1 MALGLNKILLANATA
16 NTPAAYWQFTTITA
30 TTSTAN
36 LTVNAIPA
44 GTYLIPG
51 TANVTINVATA
62 VNAANVITAVSALYP
77 AGQGGFVVSDGV
89 NVFANASGSNVTF
102 TVLTVDGGQPVSGT
116 YNNV

>member
-16 NTPAAYWQFTTITA
+16 NTPAAYWQFANITA

-36 LTVNAIPA
+36 LTVNVIPA
-44 GTYLIPG
+44 GTYLIPT
-51 TANVTINVATA
+51 TANVTINVTTG
-62 VNAANVITAVSALYP
+62 VTANVISAISPLYP

-89 NVFANASGSNVTF
+89 NVFANATGSNVTF
-102 TVLTVDGGQPVSGT
+102 TVLTVDGGQNVSGT